1 MTGFVV
7 QGHIYM
13 TCGSERADETH
24 AVIAFGGVCCC
35 SGTQSCRNT
44 ILRTFQMLW
53 NETDSLLV
61 KLSRLIAQSHM
72 TFLMHLEELILKMH
86 FHLPLF
92 TLTLESKTTSS
103 KRKKNVQ
110 NVAFPSLASRAIL
123 KNAH

>member
-1 MTGFVV
+1 
-7 QGHIYM
+7 M

-53 NETDSLLV
+53 NETDPLLV
-61 KLSRLIAQSHM
+61 KLSRLIAQSHI
-72 TFLMHLEELILKMH
+72 TFLMHSEELIRKMR

-103 KRKKNVQ
+103 ERKNIFA
-110 NVAFPSLASRAIL
+110 N
-123 KNAH
+123 